1 MLYPTFGSRRS
12 AADRLHAA
20 GLCAFPTHTVAGN
33 IEYGLSDLPTE
44 ARRERVRELID
55 LLQLQGLE
63 QAKPTNLSGG
73 QQQRVALAR
82 AIARRPQLLLLDE
95 PLSALDTP
103 TRAKLCGE
111 LRTLLKQ
118 LAIPA
123 VVVRTTGPKP
133 SRWAIPLP

>member
-1 MLYPTFGSRRS
+1 MPQDYAL
-12 AADRLHAA
+12 
-20 GLCAFPTHTVAGN
+20 FPTHTVAGN

-63 QAKPTNLSGG
+63 QAKPAQLSGG

-95 PLSALDTP
+95 PLSALDAP
-103 TRAKLCGE
+103 TRVE
-111 LRTLLKQ
+111 T
-118 LAIPA
+118 
-123 VVVRTTGPKP
+123 
-133 SRWAIPLP
+133 